1 MVAGITKLIYI
12 GQAAPQ
18 EKETKMQ
25 IWITKNAKSNHSSA
39 WYFNMK
45 MNRSFRLPMAQA
57 ELMIMTG
64 EATLIEKPWW
74 K

>member
-1 MVAGITKLIYI
+1 
-12 GQAAPQ
+12 
-18 EKETKMQ
+18 MQ